1 MFKQVTIMGPGLLG
15 ASLVLTVKK
24 KLLAEK
30 IVVWARS
37 ENTAKNALEK
47 LPVDQVEKN
56 PSVSV
61 KGSQLVVLCTP
72 VETITSILNSI
83 IDDLDESCIVT
94 DVGSVKSE
102 ICKNAQ
108 NLFKKSKSSF
118 IGSHPMAGS
127 EKAGMDHANEHLFS
141 NRTCIITPNDKADSE
156 QLKKLTLFWEHLG
169 MKSILMNPQEHDAK
183 LSQLSHLPHLVSSV
197 LAHSL
202 HDKIDEAPMLCG
214 QGLRDTVRIA
224 GGSPEL
230 WAGIIEQNKINILES
245 VEKFE
250 ESFQTVRNLISQNDF
265 NGLQE
270 FLKQGSVFQENL
282 NK

>member
-15 ASLVLTVKK
+15 ASLVLAVKK

-83 IDDLDESCIVT
+83 IDDLDASCIVT

-102 ICKNAQ
+102 ICKDAQ

-118 IGSHPMAGS
+118 IGAHPMAGS

-141 NRTCIITPNDKADSE
+141 NRTCIITPDDNTDSE

-202 HDKIDEAPMLCG
+202 CDKIDEAPMLSG

-224 GGSPEL
+224 GGSPDL

-265 NGLQE
+265 NGLQA
-270 FLKQGSVFQENL
+270 FLKQGSKFQENL

>member
-15 ASLVLTVKK
+15 ASLVLAVKK

-47 LPVDQVEKN
+47 LPVDQVERN

-61 KGSQLVVLCTP
+61 RGSQLVVLCTP

-94 DVGSVKSE
+94 DVGSVKSK
-102 ICKNAQ
+102 ICKDAQ

-118 IGSHPMAGS
+118 IGAHPMAGS
-127 EKAGMDHANEHLFS
+127 EKAGMDHANENLFS
-141 NRTCIITPNDKADSE
+141 SRRCIVTPDDKADSE
-156 QLKKLTLFWEHLG
+156 QLKKLTLFWEYLG

>member
-83 IDDLDESCIVT
+83 IDDLDESCIET

-141 NRTCIITPNDKADSE
+141 NRTCIITPDDKADSE
-156 QLKKLTLFWEHLG
+156 QLKKLTLFWEYLG

>member
-15 ASLVLTVKK
+15 ASLVLAVKK

-47 LPVDQVEKN
+47 LPVDQVERN
-56 PSVSV
+56 PSISV
-61 KGSQLVVLCTP
+61 EGSQLVVLCTP

-83 IDDLDESCIVT
+83 IDDLDASCIVT

-102 ICKNAQ
+102 ICKDAQ

-118 IGSHPMAGS
+118 IGAHPMAGS
-127 EKAGMDHANEHLFS
+127 EKAGMDHANENLFS
-141 NRTCIITPNDKADSE
+141 SRTCIITPDDKADSE

-169 MKSILMNPQEHDAK
+169 MKSVLMNPQEHDAK

-202 HDKIDEAPMLCG
+202 YDKIDEGPMHCG
-214 QGLRDTVRIA
+214 QGLRDSVRIA
-224 GGSPEL
+224 GASPEL
-230 WAGIIEQNKINILES
+230 WARIIEQNKINILES

>member
-15 ASLVLTVKK
+15 ASLVLAVKK

-47 LPVDQVEKN
+47 LPVDQVERN

-61 KGSQLVVLCTP
+61 RGSQLVVLCTP

-141 NRTCIITPNDKADSE
+141 NRTCIITPDDKADSE
-156 QLKKLTLFWEHLG
+156 QLKKLTLFWEYLG

-202 HDKIDEAPMLCG
+202 HDKIDEAPMLSG

-224 GGSPEL
+224 GGSPDL

>member
-15 ASLVLTVKK
+15 ASLVLAVKK

-30 IVVWARS
+30 IVIWARS

-47 LPVDQVEKN
+47 LPVDQVERN

-83 IDDLDESCIVT
+83 IDDLDASCIVT

-102 ICKNAQ
+102 ICKDAQ

-118 IGSHPMAGS
+118 IGAHPMAGS
-127 EKAGMDHANEHLFS
+127 EKAGMDHANENLFS
-141 NRTCIITPNDKADSE
+141 NRTCIITPDDNTDSE
-156 QLKKLTLFWEHLG
+156 KLKKLTLFWEHLG

-202 HDKIDEAPMLCG
+202 CDKIDEAPMLSG

-224 GGSPEL
+224 GGSPDL

>member
-15 ASLVLTVKK
+15 ASLVLAVKK

-47 LPVDQVEKN
+47 LPVDQVERN

-61 KGSQLVVLCTP
+61 RGSQLVVLCTP

-118 IGSHPMAGS
+118 IGAHPMAGS
-127 EKAGMDHANEHLFS
+127 EKAGMVHANENLFS
-141 NRTCIITPNDKADSE
+141 NRTCIITPDDNTDSE

>member
-15 ASLVLTVKK
+15 ASLVLAVKK

-83 IDDLDESCIVT
+83 IDDLDASCIVT

-102 ICKNAQ
+102 ICKDAQ

-118 IGSHPMAGS
+118 IGAHPMAGS

-141 NRTCIITPNDKADSE
+141 NRTCIITPDDNTDSE

-265 NGLQE
+265 NGLQA
-270 FLKQGSVFQENL
+270 FLKQGSKFQENL

>member
-15 ASLVLTVKK
+15 ASLVLAVKK

-47 LPVDQVEKN
+47 LPVDQVERN

-61 KGSQLVVLCTP
+61 RGSQLVVLCTP

-141 NRTCIITPNDKADSE
+141 NRTCIITPDDNVDSK

-202 HDKIDEAPMLCG
+202 YDKIDEAAMLCG

-250 ESFQTVRNLISQNDF
+250 ESFQIVRNLISQNDF

>member
-15 ASLVLTVKK
+15 ASLVLAVKK

-47 LPVDQVEKN
+47 LPVDQVERN

-61 KGSQLVVLCTP
+61 RGSQLVVLCTP

-127 EKAGMDHANEHLFS
+127 EKAGMDHANENLFS
-141 NRTCIITPNDKADSE
+141 SRTCIITPDDKADSE

-202 HDKIDEAPMLCG
+202 YDKIDEAPMLCG

>member
-15 ASLVLTVKK
+15 ASLVLAVKK

-83 IDDLDESCIVT
+83 IDDLDASCIVT

-102 ICKNAQ
+102 ICKDAQ

-118 IGSHPMAGS
+118 IGAHPMAGS

-141 NRTCIITPNDKADSE
+141 SRTCIITPDDKADSE
-156 QLKKLTLFWEHLG
+156 QLKKLTLFWEYLG

-202 HDKIDEAPMLCG
+202 CDKIDEAPMLSG

-224 GGSPEL
+224 GGSPDL